1 MEKRNVNISTRK
13 EKETKPGQWWWSNG
27 SIKTEGNFKEG
38 LKNGQ
43 FTFWFQNGQKKF
55 EGVCRNDKLFGKW
68 TFYNADG
75 SVEKIKEY
83 TN

>member
-1 MEKRNVNISTRK
+1 VES
-13 EKETKPGQWWWSNG
+13 WA
-27 SIKTEGNFKEG
+27 IKIEGNFKEG

-55 EGVCRNDKLFGKW
+55 EGVCHNDKLFGEW